1 LPENHSPENRSP
13 HNYPP
18 ESHLP
23 DHGAS
28 APPRSARRRR
38 YARSPSQAVL
48 TPLTPVR
55 VEMLRFLAELRF
67 LSLPQIAR
75 LCCPAARQDLSEKR
89 ARRHMRA
96 LFDGGLVDVLPVSR
110 AALSPPGAP
119 NDASLLYG
127 SAPNV
132 YAPTA
137 RALETLHQSGLVDNQ
152 GAGRMKPG
160 YGPKNSLFLAH
171 ELGVRD
177 VRVWLELAARRHGD
191 QAVKEWHDGPEAAID
206 LGRTQAPKTLRPD
219 AWFVYRL
226 GEREGR
232 DLVLVGFCRVR
243 PGDGAGRA
251 ALVGEAGCLPFP
263 VLRPPAARD
272 HGVRPGAGPGRL
284 PDGCQTPEP
293 RGPDRPESRAAGG
306 GPVLAGRECA
316 AGSARA
322 ALIYVAEAGKP
333 GAPAPGIGRPGSASL
348 MRRDLKAECSYLP
361 PRRQGNGRATVS
373 IRRFT
378 WVCGREIIKN

>member
-1 LPENHSPENRSP
+1 
-13 HNYPP
+13 
-18 ESHLP
+18 
-23 DHGAS
+23 
-28 APPRSARRRR
+28 
-38 YARSPSQAVL
+38 
-48 TPLTPVR
+48 
-55 VEMLRFLAELRF
+55 MLRFLAELRF

-226 GEREGR
+226 GERRWSEKLDAYRSLFSGPR
-232 DLVLVGFCRVR
+232 LRETTGYVQARVLVVC
-243 PGDGAGRA
+243 PT
-251 ALVGEAGCLPFP
+251 
-263 VLRPPAARD
+263 AARRRNLAD
-272 HGVRPGAGPGRL
+272 LIARKA
-284 PDGCQTPEP
+284 EP
-293 RGPDRPESRAAGG
+293 PVADRFWLAESALLDRPELPS
-306 GPVLAGRECA
+306 
-316 AGSARA
+316 SMWQ
-322 ALIYVAEAGKP
+322 KP
-333 GAPAPGIGRPGSASL
+333 GSRVLQPLVSAGL
-348 MRRDLKAECSYLP
+348 VQQA
-361 PRRQGNGRATVS
+361 
-373 IRRFT
+373 
-378 WVCGREIIKN
+378 

>member
-1 LPENHSPENRSP
+1 
-13 HNYPP
+13 
-18 ESHLP
+18 
-23 DHGAS
+23 
-28 APPRSARRRR
+28 
-38 YARSPSQAVL
+38 
-48 TPLTPVR
+48 
-55 VEMLRFLAELRF
+55 MLRFLAELRF

-232 DLVLVGFCRVR
+232 DLVLVGFVEFDRATERGERRWSEKLDAYRSLFSGPRLRETTGYVQARV
-243 PGDGAGRA
+243 
-251 ALVGEAGCLPFP
+251 LVVCPT
-263 VLRPPAARD
+263 AARRRNLAD
-272 HGVRPGAGPGRL
+272 LIARKA
-284 PDGCQTPEP
+284 EP
-293 RGPDRPESRAAGG
+293 PVADRFWLAESALLDRPELPS
-306 GPVLAGRECA
+306 
-316 AGSARA
+316 SMWQ
-322 ALIYVAEAGKP
+322 KP
-333 GAPAPGIGRPGSASL
+333 GSRVLQPLVSAGL
-348 MRRDLKAECSYLP
+348 VQQA
-361 PRRQGNGRATVS
+361 
-373 IRRFT
+373 
-378 WVCGREIIKN
+378 